1 MAVEECRA
9 SASPPEFGLAQVLA
23 GNPLDDG
30 DELHVLCFEFISEI
44 AIDLKAVVFV
54 SSVDRAQDVGVDFGV
69 AKLLPPADHHR
80 VSSVPAT
87 VETVGVM

>member
-1 MAVEECRA
+1 M
-9 SASPPEFGLAQVLA
+9 FA
-23 GNPLDDG
+23 GNALDDG
-30 DELHVLCFEFISEI
+30 DKLHVLRPEFIAEI
-44 AIDLKAVVFV
+44 AVDLKAMVFV
-54 SSVDRAQDVGVDFGV
+54 SSVDRAQNVGVDFGV